1 MQRESGLALQDIV
14 SEIYNFARLIE
25 LPAKSR
31 VYLLQNLADI
41 EYRLAEGANEKIQL
55 SSLVGTFKLA
65 QENIA

>member
-1 MQRESGLALQDIV
+1 LQRESGLALQDIV

>member
-1 MQRESGLALQDIV
+1 LQRESGLALQDIV

-25 LPAKSR
+25 FPAKSR

>member
-25 LPAKSR
+25 FPAKSR

>member
-1 MQRESGLALQDIV
+1 LALQDIV

-25 LPAKSR
+25 FPSKSR
-31 VYLLQNLADI
+31 IYLLQNIADI

-65 QENIA
+65 QENIV